1 MAKRKNNYNNTGTG
15 MAPLEMAQNLSNI
28 VNQSWNSGEM
38 LEKVTPLTADLLNY
52 WFSETFTSERD
63 KNFHSGQRQAILN
76 TVYCHEILKAT
87 SVSEIYSGVARLS
100 EQYFISSENL
110 LQTGKEDTGNPKYC
124 VKMATGTGKTWVL
137 DALLIWQYLN
147 TTHSSVIPAQAGI
160 LSLKFTKNFLLIA
173 PGLIVYERLL
183 DAFKGKK
190 TEDGR
195 RDFNTS
201 DFKNNEELFIPDR
214 YRQPVYSFVQN
225 SVAEKDEIGH
235 KTTGDGIIAITNWHL
250 LNYEDESESEET
262 VGTANISYGDAKQ
275 IVKDL
280 LPVSPGITSGNAL
293 DTLDARFLRGGELDY
308 LANLKNLCVFN
319 DEAHHIYRP
328 ERDEEKDASKW
339 KMALNKISEN
349 KGTDYLQIDF
359 SATPYT
365 VSGNDKNYL
374 AHIVVDFDLTTAMRQ
389 GLVKS
394 FVLDKRVE
402 VANLANEEINFRSE
416 QGNRGEVRLSQGQ
429 RIMLR
434 AGLTKLQILE
444 DHFSKPPFSK
454 SPKMLIMCEN
464 TSVSPYVVDFLK
476 TEGLSDEDIMQI
488 DSDKKGD
495 IPPKEWDEIKQKLFN
510 IDKYEKPK
518 VIVSVLMLREGFDVS
533 NVCVIV
539 PLRAAQA
546 PILLEQ
552 TLGRG
557 LRLMWREPEYTEI
570 KAENREN
577 LYRLKKSPKSMHDLL
592 YVVEHPAFERFYED
606 LDKDLFAID
615 DREEVSKGN
624 VLGDMIEAGLKE
636 NYQDYDMYIPI
647 IIKDKE
653 ETLNDTVLSVEKL
666 QPCDYKLKNL
676 KNMVPNH
683 NDEIFIGEAQM
694 PDVKTQFGRYRVTG
708 EIFNASSY
716 NEYLQRMLAAINVNI
731 TKTGERVTRTLPL
744 MQINNIQLIQAIDKY
759 IRTKLF
765 DESFDPLADNNWR
778 VLMLAKV
785 GIVQHIMKEL
795 SKAMY
800 DMQNN
805 INVTEAVI
813 EKRWF
818 SEIKTLKI
826 RENYSLDIQKSIYT
840 KTGYPS
846 NKGGFEKDFLLACD
860 ADSGIERLIKI
871 NENKHVF
878 TRLRYVRS
886 DGMLSSYF
894 PDFMVKTADAVYL
907 VETKAEKDISNIN
920 VQAKKRSVLD
930 WVTKINELQS
940 ENRMNAGWKYVLL
953 DDATFY
959 TLQAQN
965 VSVSE
970 ILEKYILV
978 RNEIEGRLF

>member
-1 MAKRKNNYNNTGTG
+1 MAKRNNNAGTG
-15 MAPLEMAQNLSNI
+15 NAPIEMAKKLSEI

-38 LEKVTPLTADLLNY
+38 LEKVSPVTTDLLNY

-63 KNFHSGQRQAILN
+63 RNFHDGQKQAILN
-76 TVYCHEILKAT
+76 TIYCHEVLRVA
-87 SVSEIYSGVARLS
+87 SVADIYSGVARLS

-110 LQTGKEDTGNPKYC
+110 LQIGMEDAENPKYC
-124 VKMATGTGKTWVL
+124 IKMATGTGKTWVL

-147 TTHSSVIPAQAGI
+147 AMHTPAISTKVGIP
-160 LSLKFTKNFLLIA
+160 SLKFTKNFLLIA

-190 TEDGR
+190 TEDDR

-214 YRQPVYSFVQN
+214 YRQSVYSFVQN
-225 SVAEKDEIGH
+225 SVAEKDEIGR
-235 KTTGDGIIAITNWHL
+235 KTTDEGIIAITNWHL
-250 LNYEDESESEET
+250 LNYEDESDSEEII
-262 VGTANISYGDAKQ
+262 GTANISYGDTKQ

-293 DTLDARFLRGGELDY
+293 DTLDARFLRGGELEF

-328 ERDEEKDASKW
+328 EKDEEKDASKW
-339 KMALNKISEN
+339 KLALNKISEN
-349 KGTDYLQIDF
+349 KGTDYLQVDF

-365 VSGNDKNYL
+365 VLGNDKNYL

-416 QGNRGEVRLSQGQ
+416 QDSRGKVIGLSQGQ

-434 AGLTKLQILE
+434 AGLTKLRILE
-444 DHFSKPPFSK
+444 DNFSK

-464 TSVSPYVVDFLK
+464 TAVSPLVVDFLK
-476 TEGLSDEDIMQI
+476 KEGLSDEDIMQI
-488 DSDKKGD
+488 DSDKKGN
-495 IPPKEWDEIKQKLFN
+495 IPPKEWDDIKLKLFN

-539 PLRAAQA
+539 PLRATQA

-557 LRLMWREPEYTEI
+557 LRLMWREPEYAEI
-570 KAENREN
+570 KAVNRDN
-577 LYRLKKSPKSMHDLL
+577 LYRLKKAPESMHDLL

-615 DREEVSKGN
+615 SREDVSKGN
-624 VLGDMIEAGLKE
+624 VLGDMIEVGLKE
-636 NYQDYDMYIPI
+636 NYQDYDMYIPV

-653 ETLNDTVLSVEKL
+653 ETLNDTVLSIEKL
-666 QPCDYKLKNL
+666 LPCDYKLQQL
-676 KNMVPNH
+676 KNMVSKDS
-683 NDEIFIGEAQM
+683 DERFVSEEIKVLTRFGE
-694 PDVKTQFGRYRVTG
+694 YRVNG
-708 EIFNASSY
+708 EIFNANSY
-716 NEYLQRMLAAINVNI
+716 NEYLQRILAAINVNI
-731 TKTGERVTRTLPL
+731 TKTGDRTTRSLPL
-744 MQINNIQLIQAIDKY
+744 MQINNIQLIQAIDQY

-765 DESFDPLADNNWR
+765 DEPFDPLADNNWR

-795 SKAMY
+795 SKALY
-800 DMQNN
+800 NMQNN
-805 INVTEAVI
+805 IDVEEAVI

-826 RENYSLDIQKSIYT
+826 RENYSLDIQKSIYS

-860 ADSGIERLIKI
+860 ADSEIERLIKI

-894 PDFMVKTADAVYL
+894 PDFMIKTTDTVYL

-920 VQAKKRSVLD
+920 VQAKQRSALD
-930 WVTKINELQS
+930 WVAKINELHPDH
-940 ENRMNAGWKYVLL
+940 RMNAVWKYVLL
-953 DDATFY
+953 DDTTFY

-965 VSVSE
+965 ASVSE
-970 ILEKYILV
+970 ILEKYILI
-978 RNEIEGRLF
+978 RNVIEGRLF

>member
-1 MAKRKNNYNNTGTG
+1 MAKRNSNAGTGTT
-15 MAPLEMAQNLSNI
+15 PLEMAKNLSDI
-28 VNQSWNSGEM
+28 VNQSWNNGDM
-38 LEKVTPLTADLLNY
+38 LEKVTPVTADLLNY

-63 KNFHSGQRQAILN
+63 KNFHNGQKQAILN
-76 TVYCHEILKAT
+76 TVYCHEIMKAT
-87 SVSEIYSGVARLS
+87 SVSDIYSGIACRS
-100 EQYFISSENL
+100 EQYIVSSEDL
-110 LQTGKEDTGNPKYC
+110 LQIIKEDTGNPKYC
-124 VKMATGTGKTWVL
+124 IKMATGTGKTWVL

-147 TTHSSVIPAQAGI
+147 ATHTPAIPMHAGI
-160 LSLKFTKNFLLIA
+160 QYLKFTKNFLLIA

-190 TEDGR
+190 TEEGR

-214 YRQPVYSFVQN
+214 FRQSVYSFVQN
-225 SVAEKDEIGH
+225 SVAEKDEIGR

-250 LNYEDESESEET
+250 LNYEDESDSEET
-262 VGTANISYGDAKQ
+262 IGTANISYSDTKQ

-280 LPVSPGITSGNAL
+280 LPVSPGITSGNSL
-293 DTLDARFLRGGELDY
+293 DTLDARFLRGGELEF
-308 LANLKNLCVFN
+308 LANMKNLCVFN

-328 ERDEEKDASKW
+328 EKDEEKDASQW
-339 KMALNKISEN
+339 KKALNKISEN
-349 KGTDYLQIDF
+349 KGADYLQVDF
-359 SATPYT
+359 SATPYM

-416 QGNRGEVRLSQGQ
+416 QDSRGKVIGLSQGQ

-434 AGLTKLQILE
+434 AGLTKLRILE
-444 DHFSKPPFSK
+444 ENFPK

-464 TSVSPYVVDFLK
+464 TTVSPYVVDFLK
-476 TEGLSDEDIMQI
+476 TEGLNDEDIMRI
-488 DSDKKGD
+488 DSDKKGN
-495 IPPKEWDEIKQKLFN
+495 IPPKEWDGIKQRLFN

-539 PLRAAQA
+539 PLRATQA

-557 LRLMWREPEYTEI
+557 LRLMWREPEYAEI
-570 KAENREN
+570 KEVNRNN
-577 LYRLKKSPKSMHDLL
+577 LYRLKKAPESMHDLL
-592 YVVEHPAFERFYED
+592 YVVEHPAFEQFYQD
-606 LDKDLFAID
+606 LDQDLFAID
-615 DREEVSKGN
+615 DRDDVSKGN
-624 VLGDMIEAGLKE
+624 VLGDMIEVGLKE
-636 NYQDYDMYIPI
+636 NYQDYDMYIPA

-653 ETLNDTVLSVEKL
+653 EMLNDAVLSIEKL
-666 QPCDYKLKNL
+666 LPCDYKLKQL
-676 KNMVPNH
+676 KNMVPKDS
-683 NDEIFIGEAQM
+683 DERFVSEEIKVLTRFGE
-694 PDVKTQFGRYRVTG
+694 YRVNG

-716 NEYLQRMLAAINVNI
+716 NEYLQRILAAINVNI
-731 TKTGERVTRTLPL
+731 TKTGDRTTRSLPL
-744 MQINNIQLIQAIDKY
+744 MQINNIQLIQAIDQY
-759 IRTKLF
+759 IRTQLF
-765 DESFDPLADNNWR
+765 DETFDPLADNNWR
-778 VLMLAKV
+778 VLMFAKV

-795 SKAMY
+795 SKVLY
-800 DMQNN
+800 NMQNN
-805 INVTEAVI
+805 IDVEEAVI

-860 ADSGIERLIKI
+860 ADSEIERLIKI

-920 VQAKKRSVLD
+920 VQAKQRSAFD
-930 WVTKINELQS
+930 WVAKINELHPDH
-940 ENRMNAGWKYVLL
+940 RMNAVWKYVLL
-953 DDATFY
+953 DDTTFY
-959 TLQAQN
+959 TLRGQN
-965 VSVSE
+965 ASVNE
-970 ILEKYILV
+970 ILEKYVLI
-978 RNEIEGRLF
+978 RNVIEGRLF

>member
-1 MAKRKNNYNNTGTG
+1 MAKRNNNSGTG
-15 MAPLEMAQNLSNI
+15 NAPLEMAKHLSAI
-28 VNQSWNSGEM
+28 VNQSWNCGEM
-38 LEKVTPLTADLLNY
+38 LEKVTPVTADLLNY

-63 KNFHSGQRQAILN
+63 KNFHNGQRQAILN
-76 TVYCHEILKAT
+76 TVYCHEIMKAT
-87 SVSEIYSGVARLS
+87 SVSDIYAEIACRA
-100 EQYFISSENL
+100 EQYVVSFENL
-110 LQTGKEDTGNPKYC
+110 LQIGREDTGNPKYC
-124 VKMATGTGKTWVL
+124 IKMATGTGKTWVL
-137 DALLIWQYLN
+137 DAILIWQYLN
-147 TTHSSVIPAQAGI
+147 E
-160 LSLKFTKNFLLIA
+160 KFSQITETKYTNNFLLIA

-214 YRQPVYSFVQN
+214 YRQSVYSFVQN
-225 SVAEKDEIGH
+225 SVAEKDEIGR
-235 KTTGDGIIAITNWHL
+235 KTTGEGIIAITNWHL
-250 LNYEDESESEET
+250 LNYEDESDSEET
-262 VGTANISYGDAKQ
+262 IGTANISYGDTKQ

-293 DTLDARFLRGGELDY
+293 DTLDARFLRGGELEF
-308 LANLKNLCVFN
+308 LANMKNLCVFN

-328 ERDEEKDASKW
+328 EKDEEKDASKW
-339 KMALNKISEN
+339 KQALNKISEN
-349 KGTDYLQIDF
+349 KGTDYLQVDF

-416 QGNRGEVRLSQGQ
+416 QDSRGKVVGLSQGQ

-434 AGLTKLQILE
+434 AGLTKLRILE
-444 DHFSKPPFSK
+444 DNFSK

-464 TSVSPYVVDFLK
+464 TSVSPLVVDFLK

-488 DSDKKGD
+488 DSDKKGN
-495 IPPKEWDEIKQKLFN
+495 IPPKEWDDIKLKLFN

-539 PLRAAQA
+539 PLRATQA

-557 LRLMWREPEYTEI
+557 LRLMWREPEYAEI
-570 KAENREN
+570 KAVNRDN
-577 LYRLKKSPKSMHDLL
+577 LYRLKKAPESMHDLL

-615 DREEVSKGN
+615 SREDVSKGN
-624 VLGDMIEAGLKE
+624 VLGDMIEVGLKE
-636 NYQDYDMYIPI
+636 NYQDYDMYIPV

-653 ETLNDTVLSVEKL
+653 ETLNDTVLSIEKL
-666 QPCDYKLKNL
+666 LPCDYKLQQL
-676 KNMVPNH
+676 KNMVSKDS
-683 NDEIFIGEAQM
+683 DERFVSEEIKVLTRFGE
-694 PDVKTQFGRYRVTG
+694 YRVNG
-708 EIFNASSY
+708 EIFNANSY
-716 NEYLQRMLAAINVNI
+716 NEYLQRILAAINVNI
-731 TKTGERVTRTLPL
+731 TKTGDRTTRSLPL
-744 MQINNIQLIQAIDKY
+744 MQINNIQLIQAIDQY

-765 DESFDPLADNNWR
+765 DEPFDPLADNNWR

-795 SKAMY
+795 SKALY
-800 DMQNN
+800 NMQNN
-805 INVTEAVI
+805 IDVEEAVI

-826 RENYSLDIQKSIYT
+826 RENYSLDIQKSIYS

-860 ADSGIERLIKI
+860 ADSEIERLIKI

-894 PDFMVKTADAVYL
+894 PDFMIKTTDTVYL

-920 VQAKKRSVLD
+920 VQAKQRSALD
-930 WVTKINELQS
+930 WVAKINELHPDH
-940 ENRMNAGWKYVLL
+940 RMNAVWKYVLL
-953 DDATFY
+953 DDTTFY

-965 VSVSE
+965 ASVSE
-970 ILEKYILV
+970 ILEKYILI
-978 RNEIEGRLF
+978 RNVIEGRLF